1 MRRVPEWHPEHA
13 TFKPFP
19 VHVWVVHHPDGVV
32 VVDSGIGP
40 GHPIIDEM
48 YAPECASLVDALGG
62 VNVDERDVVALVL
75 SHLHFD
81 HCGQHSQL
89 AAPAFVQHAEL
100 EAAQQP
106 GYTVAEWAA
115 IPSARLRAVSG
126 DTELVS
132 GIRLI
137 ATPGHTPGHQSV
149 VIEGGGE
156 RVVLAAQCAF
166 GCDEVRTGRANP
178 QNLHDLE
185 WEAAATES
193 LARVRALRPVVVEL
207 SHDPERIDLA

>member
-1 MRRVPEWHPEHA
+1 M
-13 TFKPFP
+13 
-19 VHVWVVHHPDGVV
+19 VHHPDGVV

-48 YAPECASLVDALGG
+48 YAPECASLVDMLAGAHI
-62 VNVDERDVVALVL
+62 DERDVVALVL

-89 AAPAFVQHAEL
+89 AAPAFVQRDEL
-100 EAAQQP
+100 EAAKQP
-106 GYTVAEWAA
+106 GYTVPEWAA
-115 IPSARLRAVSG
+115 IPGDRLRMVSG
-126 DTELVS
+126 DAELVN
-132 GIRLI
+132 GIRLL

-149 VIEGGGE
+149 VIEGGDE

-166 GCDEVRTGRANP
+166 GGDEVRTGRASP
-178 QNLHDLE
+178 QNLHDAA
-185 WEAAATES
+185 WEPAATES

-207 SHDPERIDLA
+207 SHDPERISLV